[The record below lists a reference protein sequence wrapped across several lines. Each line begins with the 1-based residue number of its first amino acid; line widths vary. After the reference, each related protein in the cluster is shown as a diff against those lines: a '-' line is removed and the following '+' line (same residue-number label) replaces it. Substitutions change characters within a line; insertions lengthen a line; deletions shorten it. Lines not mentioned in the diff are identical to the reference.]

1 MKLNVSN
8 RMNGMLQKRVVL
20 GAMGEHLT
28 TLGLGDEVLKEETEA
43 YQKREDLERPRF
55 LPL

>member
-1 MKLNVSN
+1 
-8 RMNGMLQKRVVL
+8 MNGMLQKRVVL
-20 GAMGEHLT
+20 GAMGEQLT